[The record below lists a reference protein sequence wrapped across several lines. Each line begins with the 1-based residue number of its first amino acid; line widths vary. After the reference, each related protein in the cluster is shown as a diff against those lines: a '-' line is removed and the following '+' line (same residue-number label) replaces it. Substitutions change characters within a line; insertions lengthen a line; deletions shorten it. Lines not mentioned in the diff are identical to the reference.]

1 MTNGSSAG
9 PAARVFALA
18 GGVVFVSS
26 LVYFA
31 WSVARRYSTVALP
44 AGAEVWPPALV
55 DVVLFSAFSLHHSL
69 FARTRVKAWLT
80 RRIPPALERSVYVW
94 IASVLFLATCALW
107 QPVPGLFWKVTDGP
121 ARIFATL
128 QIVGGIASVQMA
140 RQLDVWRLSGIRQVF
155 AGPKAAAA
163 EFVDRGLYGW
173 VRHPIYTAWLVVVWL
188 PPEMNGTRLVF
199 AAVSTFYLAL
209 AVPFEERDLVRAFG
223 TDYEAYQQK
232 VRWRM
237 VPGVY

>member
-18 GGVVFVSS
+18 GGAVFVSS

-31 WSVARRYSTVALP
+31 WCFARRYSSAVMP
-44 AGAEVWPPALV
+44 AGGEVWPPALV

-69 FARTRVKAWLT
+69 FARTGVKAWLT
-80 RRIPPALERSVYVW
+80 RRVPPALERSVYVW
-94 IASVLFLATCALW
+94 IASLLFIATCALW
-107 QPVPGLFWKVTDGP
+107 QPVPGVLWNVTGWP
-121 ARIFATL
+121 AWVLATL
-128 QIVGGIASVQMA
+128 QIAGGIASVQMA
-140 RQLDVWRLSGIRQVF
+140 RQLDVWQLSGIRQVF
-155 AGPKAAAA
+155 AGPSGAVA

-173 VRHPIYTAWLVVVWL
+173 VRHPIYTAWMVVVWL
-188 PPEMNGTRLVF
+188 PAEMNGTRLVL
-199 AAVSTFYLAL
+199 AAISTFYLAL

-223 TDYEAYQQK
+223 ADYEGYQRR

-237 VPGVY
+237 IPGLY

>member
-1 MTNGSSAG
+1 MTNGSSAS

-31 WSVARRYSTVALP
+31 WSFARRYSTAALP
-44 AGAEVWPPALV
+44 AGGEVWPPALF

-69 FARTRVKAWLT
+69 FARTNVKAWLT

-94 IASVLFLATCALW
+94 IASLLFIATCALW
-107 QPVPGLFWKVTDGP
+107 QPVPGVLWHVTGP
-121 ARIFATL
+121 AALVFSAL
-128 QIVGGIASVQMA
+128 QIAGGIASVQMA

-155 AGPKAAAA
+155 SGPSLAAA
-163 EFVDRGLYGW
+163 EFVNRGLYGW
-173 VRHPIYTAWLVVVWL
+173 VRHPIYTAWMVVVWL
-188 PPEMNGTRLVF
+188 PAEMSGTRLVF

-209 AVPFEERDLVRAFG
+209 AVPFEERDLVRGFG
-223 TDYEAYQQK
+223 ADYTKYQK
-232 VRWRM
+232 TVRWRM
-237 VPGVY
+237 IPGVY

>member
-1 MTNGSSAG
+1 
-9 PAARVFALA
+9 
-18 GGVVFVSS
+18 VVFVGS
-26 LVYFA
+26 LLYFA
-31 WSVARRYSTVALP
+31 WSFARRYSTVALP
-44 AGAEVWPPALV
+44 AGGEVWPPALI

-80 RRIPPALERSVYVW
+80 RRVPPALERSVYVW

-107 QPVPGLFWKVTDGP
+107 QPVPGLLWHVTDGP
-121 ARIFATL
+121 ARVFATL
-128 QIVGGIASVQMA
+128 QIVGGLASVQMA

-155 AGPKAAAA
+155 AGPSLAAA

-173 VRHPIYTAWLVVVWL
+173 VRHPIYTAWMAVVWF

-209 AVPFEERDLVRAFG
+209 AVPFEEKDLVRAFG
-223 TDYEAYQQK
+223 ADYEAYRKK